1 MSVHELTIK
10 ALRTQPELFSSG
22 KYVRNDKKSVRKG
35 TPLRTRHSKTAMQ
48 LKQCFQI
55 KNQSIFTVS
64 KHYYPITT
72 TSFCPCAKVPSR
84 TAFIRRRGGKMK
96 KRYPG
101 VSAEHIRCTPEDIV
115 HLPDMNEDEIK
126 QLLRQSVPALQ

>member
-22 KYVRNDKKSVRKG
+22 KYEKKKKKV
-35 TPLRTRHSKTAMQ
+35 
-48 LKQCFQI
+48 
-55 KNQSIFTVS
+55 
-64 KHYYPITT
+64 Y
-72 TSFCPCAKVPSR
+72 AKVPSR

-96 KRYPG
+96 KKYPG

>member
-1 MSVHELTIK
+1 MTEKSSAHSAR
-10 ALRTQPELFSSG
+10 ALFFGQICQKRQ
-22 KYVRNDKKSVRKG
+22 KSVRKG
-35 TPLRTRHSKTAMQ
+35 
-48 LKQCFQI
+48 
-55 KNQSIFTVS
+55 VS
-64 KHYYPITT
+64 
-72 TSFCPCAKVPSR
+72 SR

-96 KRYPG
+96 KKYPG

>member
-1 MSVHELTIK
+1 M
-10 ALRTQPELFSSG
+10 
-22 KYVRNDKKSVRKG
+22 RKG
-35 TPLRTRHSKTAMQ
+35 
-48 LKQCFQI
+48 
-55 KNQSIFTVS
+55 VS
-64 KHYYPITT
+64 
-72 TSFCPCAKVPSR
+72 SR

-96 KRYPG
+96 KNYPG

>member
-35 TPLRTRHSKTAMQ
+35 TPLRTRHSKTSIQ
-48 LKQCFQI
+48 PKQRFQI

-72 TSFCPCAKVPSR
+72 TSFCLCAKVYLPRKSIFQK
-84 TAFIRRRGGKMK
+84 AKKM
-96 KRYPG
+96 
-101 VSAEHIRCTPEDIV
+101 I
-115 HLPDMNEDEIK
+115 
-126 QLLRQSVPALQ
+126 Q